1 MLLWHFLQRTFSKA
15 KRIAAEKQLK
25 ASVLCR
31 FVASFHEWVGLYN
44 QKLNTFGL
52 FFYSPKSWDSFIV
65 LRKILSFTPLM
76 AILISWK
83 RLPIFI
89 LYKNDRHLGI
99 NILQDG
105 GYVFA
110 VVNLMYISLSLHATL
125 NAKGYTQKIEQNQS
139 FVHIWAGDIDGLYFL
154 CNHIMGTSINRSI

>member
-1 MLLWHFLQRTFSKA
+1 
-15 KRIAAEKQLK
+15 
-25 ASVLCR
+25 
-31 FVASFHEWVGLYN
+31 
-44 QKLNTFGL
+44 
-52 FFYSPKSWDSFIV
+52 
-65 LRKILSFTPLM
+65 M

-139 FVHIWAGDIDGLYFL
+139 FVQLRGAKTNTEATKALFRPVSRLSGTLRTSTVWHELNHPGLQILDFD
-154 CNHIMGTSINRSI
+154 

>member
-1 MLLWHFLQRTFSKA
+1 
-15 KRIAAEKQLK
+15 
-25 ASVLCR
+25 
-31 FVASFHEWVGLYN
+31 
-44 QKLNTFGL
+44 
-52 FFYSPKSWDSFIV
+52 
-65 LRKILSFTPLM
+65 M

-125 NAKGYTQKIEQNQS
+125 NAKGYTQKIEQNDIFVQS
-139 FVHIWAGDIDGLYFL
+139 DEYLQNLLPVCLSLSSRLIESLWQP
-154 CNHIMGTSINRSI
+154 

>member
-1 MLLWHFLQRTFSKA
+1 M
-15 KRIAAEKQLK
+15 
-25 ASVLCR
+25 
-31 FVASFHEWVGLYN
+31 
-44 QKLNTFGL
+44 
-52 FFYSPKSWDSFIV
+52 
-65 LRKILSFTPLM
+65 M

-139 FVHIWAGDIDGLYFL
+139 FVQFRGSEEIHELQKPCSDPVLLNDLFLDYF
-154 CNHIMGTSINRSI
+154 MRSYESLPAVRQRTWSRM

>member
-1 MLLWHFLQRTFSKA
+1 
-15 KRIAAEKQLK
+15 
-25 ASVLCR
+25 
-31 FVASFHEWVGLYN
+31 
-44 QKLNTFGL
+44 
-52 FFYSPKSWDSFIV
+52 
-65 LRKILSFTPLM
+65 M

-125 NAKGYTQKIEQNQS
+125 NAKGYTQKIEQNDI
-139 FVHIWAGDIDGLYFL
+139 FVQLDVLPE
-154 CNHIMGTSINRSI
+154 MMQR

>member
-1 MLLWHFLQRTFSKA
+1 M
-15 KRIAAEKQLK
+15 
-25 ASVLCR
+25 
-31 FVASFHEWVGLYN
+31 
-44 QKLNTFGL
+44 
-52 FFYSPKSWDSFIV
+52 
-65 LRKILSFTPLM
+65 M

-139 FVHIWAGDIDGLYFL
+139 FVQLRGAGTAYFRVRFDIFKFL
-154 CNHIMGTSINRSI
+154 LCTFLT